1 MRQIGIPG
9 AVRCRIESSACS
21 NRDLSTVIIE
31 APVEP
36 RRRATRAAVPMAV
49 SAWPSNGKMVIALVC
64 LWCAAAPAAE
74 WKPQT
79 APLMTQWAADVKSES
94 PLPEYPRPQL
104 VREQWLNLNG
114 LWDYAIRPKADSA
127 APETWDG
134 QILVPF
140 PVESALSGVMK
151 PVGPDNALWYRRK
164 FSIPQQTG
172 WPGKSILLNVGAS
185 DWETTIWVNGV
196 KVGEHKGG
204 YDPFTF
210 NISQTIQDQK
220 QSEHEIVVRVWDG
233 SDVSY
238 QARGKQV
245 RKPGG
250 IFYTPTTGIWQTIWI
265 EPVGAAYVSS
275 LAAHAI
281 DLKTGEAEIT
291 TQYQQAQPQAKIKQQ
306 VVALDKGKRR
316 SLEGSS
322 VLVSEAPGVTSIKG
336 PLGFDRHW
344 TPDDPALHEIE
355 VTLTENGEVVDRV
368 KSYVAMRTISLG
380 KDEKGINRLL
390 LNGKFVF
397 QYGPLDQGFWP
408 DGLYTAPTDAA
419 LKFDIEMTK
428 RYGFNMIR
436 KHVKVEPARWYYWC
450 DKLGMLVWQDMP
462 SGDRFIGPNDPDIK
476 RSPESTAQ
484 FETEWKAIMDA
495 LRGFPCIVM
504 WVPFNE
510 GWGQFDTARIV
521 DLTRKHDPTRLVDNA
536 SGWSDRNV
544 GDVHDLHVYPGPASP
559 QPTDTRAAVLG
570 EFGGLGLPLEGH
582 TWQGKKNWGYRS
594 FPDQASLTTAYLDL
608 VEHLRPLIGSPGLS
622 AAVYTQTTDVETE
635 VNGLMTY
642 DRKVMKIPVD
652 VAAKA
657 HKTLYLP
664 PPTVTPLAP
673 TAQREAQT
681 WNFTLDKPVDGWE
694 KPDFDDAAWK
704 SAPGGFGERSTP
716 GSVVRTDWKTNDI
729 WLRRTFELKEKPTG
743 ELRFYVHHDED
754 CEIFLNGVLA
764 AKMMGWTTDYRSFRM
779 TPESIATLK
788 PGANTMAVHCKQK
801 SGGQY
806 IDVGLVEVLEA
817 K

>member
-1 MRQIGIPG
+1 MRQVIGICG
-9 AVRCRIESSACS
+9 V
-21 NRDLSTVIIE
+21 
-31 APVEP
+31 
-36 RRRATRAAVPMAV
+36 
-49 SAWPSNGKMVIALVC
+49 AWC
-64 LWCAAAPAAE
+64 LWCGVTQAAD

-79 APLMTQWAADVKSES
+79 APLMTQWAADVKADA
-94 PLPEYPRPQL
+94 PLPDYPRPQL
-104 VREQWLNLNG
+104 VRDQWLNLNG
-114 LWDYAIRPKADSA
+114 LWDYAIRPKSETAT
-127 APETWDG
+127 PEKWDG

-140 PVESALSGVMK
+140 PVESALSGVK
-151 PVGPDNALWYRRK
+151 KFVGPDNVLWYRRK
-164 FSIPQQTG
+164 FAVPDNKEWTG
-172 WPGKSILLNVGAS
+172 KQILLNVGAS
-185 DWETTIWVNGV
+185 DWETTIWVNGE
-196 KVGEHKGG
+196 KVGDHKGG

-210 NISQTIQDQK
+210 NISQAVQNKKAADN
-220 QSEHEIVVRVWDG
+220 EIVVRVWDG
-233 SDVSY
+233 SDAGY

-265 EPVGAAYVSS
+265 EPVGSAYVSS

-291 TQYQQAQPQAKIKQQ
+291 TRFQQAKPDSKITQQIVVIDQAQ
-306 VVALDKGKRR
+306 RR
-316 SLEGSS
+316 TLEGGNIVVTS
-322 VLVSEAPGVTSIKG
+322 APGTTSLKG
-336 PLGFDRHW
+336 PLGLNRHW
-344 TPDDPALHEIE
+344 TPDDPVLHEIE
-355 VTLTENGEVVDRV
+355 VTLTENGTVVDRV

-380 KDEKGINRLL
+380 KDEKGINRLM

-419 LKFDIEMTK
+419 LKFDIEITK
-428 RYGFNMIR
+428 KYGFNMIR

-462 SGDRFIGPNDPDIK
+462 SGDRFIGPNDPDIQ

-484 FETEWKAIMDA
+484 YETEWKAIMNA
-495 LRGFPCIVM
+495 LRSFPCIVM

-521 DLTRKHDPTRLVDNA
+521 DLTRRHDPTRLVDNA

-559 QPTDTRAAVLG
+559 QPTETRAAVLG

-582 TWQGKKNWGYRS
+582 TWQGKENWGYRS
-594 FPDQASLTTAYLDL
+594 FPDQPSLTAAYLDL

-664 PPTVTPLAP
+664 PPVVTPLAK
-673 TAQREAQT
+673 TSQQEAQT
-681 WNFTLDKPVDGWE
+681 WKFTTAAPAEGWE
-694 KPDFDDAAWK
+694 KSDFDDAAWK

-716 GSVVRTDWKTNDI
+716 GSVVRTDWKTDNI

-754 CEIFLNGVLA
+754 CEIYLNGVLA

-788 PGANTMAVHCKQK
+788 PGKNVMAVHCRQK
-801 SGGQY
+801 TGGQY
-806 IDVGLVEVLEA
+806 IDVGLVEVTES

>member
-1 MRQIGIPG
+1 MRQMIGICG
-9 AVRCRIESSACS
+9 V
-21 NRDLSTVIIE
+21 T
-31 APVEP
+31 
-36 RRRATRAAVPMAV
+36 
-49 SAWPSNGKMVIALVC
+49 WC
-64 LWCAAAPAAE
+64 LWCGMAQAAD

-79 APLMTQWAADVKSES
+79 APLMTQWAADVK
-94 PLPEYPRPQL
+94 PDATLPEYPRPQL

-114 LWDYAIRPKADSA
+114 LWDYAIRPKAEA
-127 APETWDG
+127 ATPDKWDG

-151 PVGPDNALWYRRK
+151 PVGPDNVLWYRRK
-164 FSIPQQTG
+164 FAIPQAKE
-172 WPGKSILLNVGAS
+172 WSGKSILLNVGAS
-185 DWETTIWVNGV
+185 DWETTIWVDGE

-210 NISQTIQDQK
+210 NISKAVQDGK
-220 QSEHEIVVRVWDG
+220 SSEHEIIVRVWDG
-233 SDVSY
+233 SDAGY

-265 EPVGAAYVSS
+265 EPVGSAYISS
-275 LAAHAI
+275 LAALAI

-291 TQYQQAQPQAKIKQQ
+291 THYQQAQPQAKIKQQ
-306 VVALDKGKRR
+306 VVVLNKGKRR
-316 SLEGSS
+316 SLEGNSI
-322 VLVSEAPGVTSIKG
+322 VVSEAPGTASIKG

-380 KDEKGINRLL
+380 KDDKGVNRLL

-419 LKFDIEMTK
+419 LKFDIEITK
-428 RYGFNMIR
+428 KYGFNIIR

-462 SGDRFIGPNDPDIK
+462 SGDRFIGPNDPDIQ

-495 LRGFPCIVM
+495 LRCFPCIVM

-521 DLTRKHDPTRLVDNA
+521 ELTRRHDPTRLVDNA

-582 TWQGKKNWGYRS
+582 TWQGKENWGYRS
-594 FPDQASLTTAYLDL
+594 FPDQPSLTAAYLDL

-642 DRKVMKIPVD
+642 DRKVMKIPVE

-657 HKTLYLP
+657 HKALYLP

-673 TAQREAQT
+673 TSQKEAQT
-681 WNFTLDKPVDGWE
+681 WQFTTTKPADGWQQ
-694 KPDFDDAAWK
+694 PDFDDAAWK
-704 SAPGGFGERSTP
+704 SAPGGFGEKSTP

-729 WLRRTFELKEKPTG
+729 WLRRTFELKEKPTD

-754 CEIFLNGVLA
+754 CEIYLNGVLA
-764 AKMMGWTTDYRSFRM
+764 AKMTGWTTDYRSFRM

-788 PGANTMAVHCKQK
+788 PGKNTMAVHCLQK

>member
-1 MRQIGIPG
+1 MRQMIGILG
-9 AVRCRIESSACS
+9 V
-21 NRDLSTVIIE
+21 T
-31 APVEP
+31 
-36 RRRATRAAVPMAV
+36 
-49 SAWPSNGKMVIALVC
+49 
-64 LWCAAAPAAE
+64 WCVWFSQAHAAE

-79 APLMTQWAADVKSES
+79 APLMTQWAADVKPDA

-104 VREQWLNLNG
+104 VRDQWLNLNG
-114 LWDYAIRPKADSA
+114 LWDYAIRPKAESA
-127 APETWDG
+127 TPDKWDG

-140 PVESALSGVMK
+140 PVESALSGVMQ
-151 PVGPDNALWYRRK
+151 PVGPDNVLWYRRK
-164 FSIPQQTG
+164 FTIPQEKE
-172 WPGKSILLNVGAS
+172 WSGKSILLNVGAS
-185 DWETTIWVNGV
+185 DWETTIWVNGE

-210 NISQTIQDQK
+210 NISKAVQDQK
-220 QSEHEIVVRVWDG
+220 SSEHEIIVRVWDG
-233 SDVSY
+233 SDAGY

-265 EPVGAAYVSS
+265 EPVGSAYVSS
-275 LAAHAI
+275 LAARAI

-291 TQYQQAQPQAKIKQQ
+291 THYQQTQPQANIKQRITIIN
-306 VVALDKGKRR
+306 KGKRR
-316 SLEGSS
+316 SLEGNSI
-322 VLVSEAPGVTSIKG
+322 VVSEAPGAASIKG

-380 KDEKGINRLL
+380 KDDKGVNRLL

-419 LKFDIEMTK
+419 LKFDIEITK
-428 RYGFNMIR
+428 KYGFNMIR

-462 SGDRFIGPNDPDIK
+462 SGDRFIGPNDPDIQ
-476 RSPESTAQ
+476 RSPESTSQ

-495 LRGFPCIVM
+495 LRCFPCIVM

-521 DLTRKHDPTRLVDNA
+521 ELTRRHDPTRLVDNA

-582 TWQGKKNWGYRS
+582 TWQGKENWGYRS
-594 FPDQASLTTAYLDL
+594 FPDQPSLTAAYLDL

-657 HKTLYLP
+657 HKALYLP
-664 PPTVTPLAP
+664 PPTVTPLAS
-673 TAQREAQT
+673 TSQKEAQT
-681 WNFTLDKPVDGWE
+681 WQFTTTKPADGWQ
-694 KPDFDDAAWK
+694 KTDFDDAAWK
-704 SAPGGFGERSTP
+704 SAPGGFGEKSTP

-729 WLRRTFELKEKPTG
+729 WLRRTFELKEKPTD

-754 CEIFLNGVLA
+754 CEIYLNGVLA
-764 AKMMGWTTDYRSFRM
+764 AKMTGWTTDYRSFRM

-788 PGANTMAVHCKQK
+788 PGKNTMAVHCLQK